1 MGSPSSYP
9 TQDAQSYFRR
19 DPIESH
25 HLVMA
30 VYIFNPTGRSPVSSV
45 VVGSSSAAG

>member
-1 MGSPSSYP
+1 MGGPSSYP

-25 HLVMA
+25 HLVIA
-30 VYIFNPTGRSPVSSV
+30 VYIFNPIGSSSVSSV
-45 VVGSSSAAG
+45 AVGSSSAAG